1 MIREFGSFKDLLGYV
16 DSQIANYRKVFGELI
31 RVVEDMR
38 ARAERQKRI
47 LEVIAKLSPGTQVS
61 GEEGSYQVDL
71 RGVKVLVNPSPVREL
86 EVLERVL
93 EEINNK
99 ITRLANLRKDLE
111 ALGTLEGG
119 GCIYKGR
126 RARDNTAEDLETY
139 SGSLKKLF
147 WIS

>member
-1 MIREFGSFKDLLGYV
+1 
-16 DSQIANYRKVFGELI
+16 
-31 RVVEDMR
+31 MR

-111 ALGTLEGG
+111 VLGALEGG
-119 GCIYKGR
+119 KVVAYIK
-126 RARDNTAEDLETY
+126 DDVPEIIL
-139 SGSLKKLF
+139 LK
-147 WIS
+147 I

>member
-1 MIREFGSFKDLLGYV
+1 MMREFGSFKDLLGYV

-47 LEVIAKLSPGTQVS
+47 LEAIAKLSPGTQVS

-86 EVLERVL
+86 EVLEKVL

-111 ALGTLEGG
+111 VLGALEGG
-119 GCIYKGR
+119 KVVAYIK
-126 RARDNTAEDLETY
+126 DDVPEIIL
-139 SGSLKKLF
+139 LK
-147 WIS
+147 I